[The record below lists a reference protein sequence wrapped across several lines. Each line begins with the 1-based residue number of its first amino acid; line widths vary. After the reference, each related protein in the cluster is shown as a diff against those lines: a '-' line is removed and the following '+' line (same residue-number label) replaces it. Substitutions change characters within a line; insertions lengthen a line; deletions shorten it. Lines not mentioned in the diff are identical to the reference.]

1 LKTLG
6 IPGELLKIAPVAAV
20 DFADAGATAACLRFM
35 FISSVPVVQLELAF
49 NGAYLTS
56 VKKR

>member
-20 DFADAGATAACLRFM
+20 GFVAAVTTAACLRFTS
-35 FISSVPVVQLELAF
+35 ISFVLVIIGL
-49 NGAYLTS
+49 LTRGEGDS
-56 VKKR
+56 CFATD